1 MGTVRQRV
9 RFGRLWVDVL
19 NFDAA
24 LREVRALIARGDG
37 GAIFTP
43 NVDHVV
49 LVESNAPFR
58 KAYRQVD
65 LSLADGVPLIWTSR
79 MLGQK
84 LPEKLSGS
92 DMLVPIATLA
102 AEEGWSVYL
111 LGGLPGAAE
120 LAAERLRALCNV
132 RIVGV
137 DAAMVSADGDAP
149 GDIAVIERI
158 RAARPDI
165 VFVALGTPKQE
176 LFIWRVLDQIR
187 PAVAIG
193 VGASLDFLSGYV
205 TRAPRWVSDAGFEWA
220 YRLVQDPKRLWR
232 RYLVRGPR
240 FVGIVWRTA
249 WLRRTQR
256 LRSVRRSDAVE
267 VPVVATTVYD
277 NA

>member
-1 MGTVRQRV
+1 MTARQRV

-19 NFDAA
+19 DFGAA
-24 LREVRALIARGDG
+24 IREVRSLVARGEG

-49 LVESNAPFR
+49 LVESHTEFR
-58 KAYRQVD
+58 KAYRQAD

-79 MLGQK
+79 MLGKQ

-120 LAAERLRALCNV
+120 LAAVRLREICNV
-132 RIVGV
+132 RIVGI
-137 DAAMVSADGDAP
+137 DAGMVSATGTAP
-149 GDIAVIERI
+149 GDVEVLDRI
-158 RAARPDI
+158 RAAQPDI

-176 LFIWRVLDQIR
+176 VFIWRALEQIR

-205 TRAPRWVSDAGFEWA
+205 TRAPRWISDAGFEWA

-249 WLRRTQR
+249 WMSKAQR
-256 LRSVRRSDAVE
+256 LRSVSARE
-267 VPVVATTVYD
+267 VIEVAE
-277 NA
+277 AHR

>member
-1 MGTVRQRV
+1 MSVVRQRV

-24 LREVRALIARGDG
+24 IREVRALIARGDG

-49 LVESNAPFR
+49 LVESNTDFR
-58 KAYRQVD
+58 KAYRQAN

-79 MLGQK
+79 ILGQK

-102 AEEGWSVYL
+102 AEEGWSIYL

-120 LAAERLRALCNV
+120 LAADRLRALCNV

-137 DAAMVSADGDAP
+137 DAAMVSATGDAP
-149 GDIAVIERI
+149 GDVEVIERI
-158 RAARPDI
+158 RAARPD
-165 VFVALGTPKQE
+165 VLFVALGTPKQE

-187 PAVAIG
+187 PVVAIG

-205 TRAPRWVSDAGFEWA
+205 TRSPRWISDAGFEWA

-232 RYLVRGPR
+232 RYLLRGPQ
-240 FVGIVWRTA
+240 FVGIIWRTA
-249 WLRRTQR
+249 WMPRKQR
-256 LRSVRRSDAVE
+256 LRSVRHADPVE
-267 VPVVATTVYD
+267 VHQ
-277 NA
+277 